1 MINIVFYL
9 IAYFLAAVPFGLV
22 LARLFAKV
30 DIRSAGSGSIGA
42 TNVLRVVKESN
53 PALAK
58 KLSIATIALD
68 ALKGLV
74 PLVVA
79 KYCFGLG
86 DSVLWA
92 MAVLAVIGH
101 CFSPYL
107 LFNGGKGIAT
117 GAGVMIFFLPLEV
130 ILALIVWFV
139 VGKVLKISSLAS
151 LSALVVFIASSF
163 IIHPQIEVINTH
175 APVLIICFII
185 VYKHWENILRLIT
198 GKEKKVI

>member
-1 MINIVFYL
+1 MINVVFYL
-9 IAYFLAAVPFGLV
+9 IAYLLAAVPFGLV
-22 LARLFAKV
+22 LAWLFAKV

-53 PALAK
+53 PSLAK
-58 KLSIATIALD
+58 KLGITTVVLD
-68 ALKGLV
+68 ALKGLL

-79 KYCFGLG
+79 KYCFELSE
-86 DSVLWA
+86 SVLWS

-107 LFNGGKGIAT
+107 AFNGGKGVAT
-117 GAGVMIFFLPLEV
+117 GAGVMIFFLPIEV
-130 ILALIVWFV
+130 LLALVAWFV

-151 LSALVVFIASSF
+151 LAALVVFIAASF
-163 IIHPQIEVINTH
+163 IIHPSIAVIDTH

-185 VYKHWENILRLIT
+185 VYKHWGNILRLIT

>member
-1 MINIVFYL
+1 MVNIIMYIFAYL
-9 IAYFLAAVPFGLV
+9 LAAVPFGLV
-22 LARLFAKV
+22 LGKVFGGV

-42 TNVLRVVKESN
+42 TNVLRVVKKEK
-53 PALAK
+53 PKLAK
-58 KLSIATIALD
+58 ILGTATAILD

-86 DSVLWA
+86 ESVLWT

-107 LFNGGKGIAT
+107 FFNGGKGIAT
-117 GAGVMIFFLPLEV
+117 GAGVMIFFLPIEV
-130 ILALIVWFV
+130 SLALLAWFI

-151 LSALVVFIASSF
+151 LVALVVFIASSF
-163 IIHPQIEVINTH
+163 IIHPEIEPINTH

-185 VYKHWENILRLIT
+185 VYKHWGNILRLIS
-198 GKEKKVI
+198 GVEKKVI